1 MSKYWAEARFQF
13 PCHQPRPEDQG
24 KSKSYTACTIFFLVL
39 FLVLSAPITT
49 QSQQTAADH
58 AKAIITPL
66 MMKQSIIYLAS
77 DSMKGRG
84 TPSDELDAA
93 GAYIAGQFKSYGLQQ
108 VNGSWFQ
115 DLAFCNFDLGINNFL
130 SIFKG
135 TETVNFTIKEDF
147 IPYDISGSKP
157 AEGEVIF
164 VGYGITA
171 PEYNYDDYKDMDIQG
186 KIVAVLRQEPGQ
198 TDSTG
203 KLFAWSDMTRY
214 SSLKEKQKMA
224 QDHGAAGL
232 LIISGPLQYASLTP
246 RGFPWPSLSKILPK
260 DALPMDY
267 CDKPDEVIPM
277 VQVGESVIKAL
288 FGSVDSLKHIQ
299 ERIEK
304 SMQPH
309 SFPIPGKTLAMNVSL
324 DKIPVGGRNV
334 IAFLEGSDPVLKD
347 EVVIIGGHYDHIGY
361 LKEHKADTDYIFN
374 GADDNASGTS
384 GVLAIAKTFATMAQT
399 PKRSVMFIAFAG
411 EEKGL
416 LGSAS
421 YVRKPLWPL
430 GKTVSMLNLD
440 MIGRNDPDSLEII
453 GAKQNPGLVKIVR
466 KRNKEIGFTLSES
479 KSERMDGG
487 SDHAS
492 FFKKGVPVIFFFT
505 GLHKD
510 YHQVTDS
517 PDRVNAD
524 KASRVA
530 RLAFMTAWT
539 VANER
544 QRYKMIKPK
553 DDNEN

>member
-1 MSKYWAEARFQF
+1 M
-13 PCHQPRPEDQG
+13 
-24 KSKSYTACTIFFLVL
+24 
-39 FLVLSAPITT
+39 
-49 QSQQTAADH
+49 
-58 AKAIITPL
+58 
-66 MMKQSIIYLAS
+66 YLAS
-77 DSMKGRG
+77 DSMKGRN
-84 TPSDELDAA
+84 TPSAGLDAA
-93 GAYIAGQFKSYGLQQ
+93 GAYIAGQFKSYGLQPL
-108 VNGSWFQ
+108 NGNWFQ
-115 DLAFCNFDLGINNFL
+115 DLGFCYFDLGDNNFL
-130 SIFKG
+130 SIVKG
-135 TETVNFTIKEDF
+135 IQTENFTIKEDF
-147 IPYDISGSKP
+147 VPYDISGSRP
-157 AEGEVIF
+157 AEGEIIF
-164 VGYGITA
+164 AGYGITA
-171 PEYNYDDYKDMDIQG
+171 PEYNYDDYKDMDIRG

-198 TDSTG
+198 TNPTG
-203 KLFAWSDMTRY
+203 KLFAGSDMTRY
-214 SSLKEKQKMA
+214 SSLKEKLKMA

-232 LIISGPLQYASLTP
+232 LIISGPLQYSSLTP

-267 CDKPDEVIPM
+267 CYKPAEVIPM
-277 VQVGESVIKAL
+277 VQVGESLIKAL

-304 SMQPH
+304 NMQPH
-309 SFPIPGKTLAMNVSL
+309 SFPIPGRTLAMNVSFI
-324 DKIPVGGRNV
+324 KIPVGGRNV
-334 IAFLEGSDPVLKD
+334 IAFLEGSDPVLKN

-361 LKEHKADTDYIFN
+361 LMEHKADTDYIYN

-384 GVLAIAKTFATMAQT
+384 GVLAIAKSFATMVQT

-421 YVRKPLWPL
+421 YVRNPLWPL
-430 GKTVSMLNLD
+430 GKTVAMLNLD
-440 MIGRNDPDSLEII
+440 MISRNDPDSLEII
-453 GAKQNPGLVKIVR
+453 GARQNPGLVKIIR
-466 KRNKEIGFTLSES
+466 KQNKGIGFALEES

-492 FFKKGVPVIFFFT
+492 FFRKDVPAIFFFT

-517 PDRVNAD
+517 PDRINAD

-544 QRYKMIKPK
+544 QRYRIVKPK
-553 DDNEN
+553 DGDENE